1 MTGNL
6 QASGSSGLSVASSAQ
21 KVDKATT
28 AETMI
33 PNMKM
38 PILFIRFAA
47 QEQPSETENGWHPDT
62 HEDAFVSTARKPKV
76 DREGE

>member
-1 MTGNL
+1 
-6 QASGSSGLSVASSAQ
+6 
-21 KVDKATT
+21 
-28 AETMI
+28 MI
-33 PNMKM
+33 TNMKM
-38 PILFIRFAA
+38 PILCIRFAA